1 MANESLADWLDS
13 LGYPIDEMQNA
24 RILDIFSGLSKWFEN
39 VGMHFPEL
47 GDSLR
52 RVETLFQNES
62 GFMPDTDVDPRP
74 EMTAFDN
81 RNRALG
87 EAFCERFGLT
97 SSSADMDGFLNCPVS
112 VQTVFGKLDIL
123 AGKES
128 VSVNDTFVQFVESSI
143 NRFRETGQYSQQA
156 VRVMSDVQDSSPA
169 RFYGESGEL
178 DEKADDENGR
188 IDAGLG
194 FHLKIPPDDFPELN
208 RNKQIETREDL
219 PVGKKTGFSETGKD
233 SGDLNLLGGDTTILE
248 TEYSYSTESEWMS
261 SLSSTDVSLFQKLTN
276 RILPGFGKLA
286 ASGTTG
292 KDFSSLNKGEV
303 SIKDAAFNEFLKTHV
318 DKPYLIEKFFG
329 VDAGMSGLDEGLMSL
344 RQNRVTERLMDGQK
358 LMDVM
363 TLRQADKTFLGLPDS
378 PLTEERVEQP
388 ELSDAG
394 ASNRTIN
401 ITVNGTGS
409 SQETVEAISQGLV
422 DVDMGMT
429 LRHFKSPMMA

>member
-13 LGYPIDEMQNA
+13 LGYPIDEIQNA
-24 RILDIFSGLSKWFEN
+24 RILDIFSGLSKWLEN

-47 GDSLR
+47 GDSLK
-52 RVETLFQNES
+52 RVETLFQDES
-62 GFMPDTDVDPRP
+62 GFMRASDVDSRP
-74 EMTAFDN
+74 EMTAFDD

-97 SSSADMDGFLNCPVS
+97 SSSADMDGFLNSPVS
-112 VQTVFGKLDIL
+112 VQTVFVKLDMS
-123 AGKES
+123 ASEES
-128 VSVNDTFVQFVESSI
+128 VSVNDTFVQFMESSV
-143 NRFRETGQYSQQA
+143 NRFLESGQYSQQA

-169 RFYGESGEL
+169 RFYGKSGEL
-178 DEKADDENGR
+178 NEETDDENGR
-188 IDAGLG
+188 IDASLG
-194 FHLKIPPDDFPELN
+194 FHLKIPPEDFTELN
-208 RNKQIETREDL
+208 RNKQIETTGDV
-219 PVGKKTGFSETGKD
+219 PVGKKTGFTETGKD
-233 SGDLNLLGGDTTILE
+233 SGDLHLFAEDRTVWE

-286 ASGTTG
+286 ASGRTEEG
-292 KDFSSLNKGEV
+292 YSSLNKDEV
-303 SIKDAAFNEFLKTHV
+303 SMKDAPFNEFLKTHV
-318 DKPYLIEKFFG
+318 DKPSLIEKFFG
-329 VDAGMSGLDEGLMSL
+329 VDAGMSGLDEGFMSS
-344 RQNRVTERLMDGQK
+344 RQSRVTERLMDGQK

-363 TLRQADKTFLGLPDS
+363 TLRQADETFLGLPDN
-378 PLTEERVEQP
+378 PLTEERAEQP